1 MSMFET
7 WGSLR
12 SDDATLKGSWCT
24 SGQDTNSSEYPT
36 LLSFGDSPR
45 NTFANSGC
53 DQMDTIPD
61 MTSTTSAF
69 LKRVQL
75 RKHVRGAKAN
85 RRPQD
90 EADKAKHLA
99 KKQVPKG
106 DRTKDRTRVGQ
117 LDFCF
122 GSEADSVEDTLRWLQ
137 SSAHHFWGEAVVLEI
152 CLTPKY
158 AGRDVQ
164 EPIWISLQNMQ
175 PFYPQPSTVEVA
187 LEILSNST
195 GHCAKWQFY
204 ERNADVK
211 VACYL
216 PMDCYGQCIGVLRLS
231 AKDTLSLDESG
242 RDMFQPLVSIA
253 VLRLM
258 RAELHQSF
266 RRQSTELTRTSRILE
281 SVFPRHVLHELC
293 HRSEN
298 FSEQEDAGCDVSRSW
313 TLGSDSTQDSAF
325 CRQQTVSDCSESSH
339 QPLYAESH
347 DHVAT
352 IFADIK
358 DFTPISEAC
367 GPAGVMRML
376 NQLFKKFDDIME
388 AFHPMS
394 YKVETVGDSY
404 VVACGLLPDCDTDP
418 SIIAMHSIHI
428 SALMLRAA
436 REVLVNEEPV
446 QLRVGIHMGPL
457 MSGIVGKRVPRFCLF
472 GDTVNTASRMES
484 TGIPGKIHVSEQT
497 KEFCGNAAACMFYP
511 LGDRQIKGKGKMRTY
526 WLDPDEVLRPRP
538 LWPILGKYTW
548 TGLALRH

>member
-1 MSMFET
+1 MSQVTTFLSIFAPLSELQLSAVAKASFVQPTVLILIRHAVPHWQHGLHQGVNLAFGYAESVDLGAVEMSVDLESAYKQSAANPNDYCKSVACLKT
-7 WGSLR
+7 WTTATGRLSGLAAADLWEVCNGNRGSLR

-204 ERNADVK
+204 ER
-211 VACYL
+211 
-216 PMDCYGQCIGVLRLS
+216 PG
-231 AKDTLSLDESG
+231 
-242 RDMFQPLVSIA
+242 
-253 VLRLM
+253 
-258 RAELHQSF
+258 LH
-266 RRQSTELTRTSRILE
+266 R
-281 SVFPRHVLHELC
+281 
-293 HRSEN
+293 
-298 FSEQEDAGCDVSRSW
+298 
-313 TLGSDSTQDSAF
+313 
-325 CRQQTVSDCSESSH
+325 
-339 QPLYAESH
+339 
-347 DHVAT
+347 
-352 IFADIK
+352 
-358 DFTPISEAC
+358 
-367 GPAGVMRML
+367 
-376 NQLFKKFDDIME
+376 
-388 AFHPMS
+388 
-394 YKVETVGDSY
+394 
-404 VVACGLLPDCDTDP
+404 
-418 SIIAMHSIHI
+418 
-428 SALMLRAA
+428 
-436 REVLVNEEPV
+436 
-446 QLRVGIHMGPL
+446 
-457 MSGIVGKRVPRFCLF
+457 
-472 GDTVNTASRMES
+472 
-484 TGIPGKIHVSEQT
+484 
-497 KEFCGNAAACMFYP
+497 
-511 LGDRQIKGKGKMRTY
+511 
-526 WLDPDEVLRPRP
+526 
-538 LWPILGKYTW
+538 
-548 TGLALRH
+548 